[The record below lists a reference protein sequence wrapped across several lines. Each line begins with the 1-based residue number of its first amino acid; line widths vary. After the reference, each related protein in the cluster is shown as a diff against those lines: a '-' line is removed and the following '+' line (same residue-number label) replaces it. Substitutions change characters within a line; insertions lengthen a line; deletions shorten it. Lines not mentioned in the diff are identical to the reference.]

1 MTQRK
6 ELLLC
11 LILVLFMFS
20 AFARNNQRVANA
32 NDSIRSRM
40 NQDETILFNMINDM
54 RIQNKLQ
61 AIPYS
66 PDLCKVANTHIADLI
81 KYKPQEKGCSLHSW
95 SGSGKWT
102 SCCNTKEVFGI
113 QCMKSKPREITGYKG
128 DGFELI
134 YWGEDK
140 ATPEEAAALWKQVD
154 ASLDMILSRAKWRG
168 YQWKALGVG
177 IKDGYAILWLGDS
190 VNTGVYD
197 NLPEYIPE
205 VTKPA
210 VKTTPV
216 VKVPAVEKEVV
227 KPTVTAKPT
236 VTVKPAATVK
246 TKESIVKDAVAKP
259 AEKATGTI
267 FYIIAGSFSTFEAA
281 NNELKN
287 IKQKGYP
294 NAYILKN
301 EPLFRIVL
309 TSFNTKEKAD
319 KVKNELKDNF
329 PGVWVF
335 RK

>member
-11 LILVLFMFS
+11 LFLVLFMFS

-54 RIQNKLQ
+54 RIQNKLP

-66 PDLCKVANTHIADLI
+66 SDLCKVANTHIADLI

-113 QCMKSKPREITGYKG
+113 QRMKSKPREITGYKG

-210 VKTTPV
+210 AKAAPV
-216 VKVPAVEKEVV
+216 VKTPAVEKEVV
-227 KPTVTAKPT
+227 
-236 VTVKPAATVK
+236 
-246 TKESIVKDAVAKP
+246 
-259 AEKATGTI
+259 
-267 FYIIAGSFSTFEAA
+267 
-281 NNELKN
+281 
-287 IKQKGYP
+287 
-294 NAYILKN
+294 
-301 EPLFRIVL
+301 